1 MKTIKPLFASCLLL
15 VCFLFIQCDSTEI
28 LTEPTEKP
36 YISKEKISINSL
48 LKTIQNPS
56 ILKETE
62 TFKSRTQENIL
73 EKSGKKTDTYFTKIV
88 KGNEYTTYLLLVN
101 SYSAKKPYFMY
112 YVITE
117 RDGIEKA
124 GYIKY
129 IPDAPKVSLDFNAFS
144 GKIKMLDIKQKT
156 KSESRF
162 LNGQPYKKAE
172 STTSKTVEYCT
183 TTITYISHNCT
194 NGGNHSLGETCGVGV
209 NDAYYEFTG
218 FDQDCYSSG
227 YDNSGPVPNEFMNTS
242 DGMGGGGP
250 NTDIEVV
257 AFEQLLNPEQKLWWD
272 NPLNDANRNVF
283 ITYLK
288 LNPTDEAKESAS
300 QIISQI
306 MFDKTREKFD
316 VVASLYSPM
325 NIITS
330 TIDSTTTEGK
340 KFNEIYNALLNAPEF
355 KKLFVDIFKDSKR
368 DNVKFEIDDHVFE
381 DNDPTKKEVNATT
394 SYDPVTKNLIIKIS
408 KQILIAGT
416 TKSQTKIENA
426 KTILHE
432 CIHAYLFVKANY
444 PATGVDFV
452 KILNSMYPND
462 KEQHD
467 FMYDHMI
474 PTMQKVLTEIRDA
487 VTTQAGRSKAEER
500 IMYTT
505 LTPLTSTPWNWNDYY
520 KYVSLKG
527 LEETSSFKIDFPK
540 YSDRWNLLG
549 NYINYG
555 HDDLQP

>member
-1 MKTIKPLFASCLLL
+1 MKKTKTLFASCLLL

-257 AFEQLLNPEQKLWWD
+257 AFKQLLNPEQKLWWD
-272 NPLNDANRNVF
+272 SPRNDSNKKELTTFLILYPSDEAKAFALEAINGYMTNSEVDLAYRVIIDKSLKDNTNLYGVYTQLGKAPAFQVYLQKFDSNFSVVDLQLRADDQFKNTQDPKYWKAQAITLTPENNLINIIINNDANLPGNIMKFPKIISSLVFIHEMIHAEIYRMLLSCSTLPNVNTQNMTDEQWVSYLKNMKNNFNELYKLYSQYQLNTKTPKEFQHQYMADKYRNV
-283 ITYLK
+283 IKLVLK
-288 LNPTDEAKESAS
+288 QYDSNAHSEEFYDTISWFGLKETTAWQNLLQDQRDQINTSLQKIYTDEP
-300 QIISQI
+300 
-306 MFDKTREKFD
+306 
-316 VVASLYSPM
+316 Y
-325 NIITS
+325 
-330 TIDSTTTEGK
+330 
-340 KFNEIYNALLNAPEF
+340 FN
-355 KKLFVDIFKDSKR
+355 
-368 DNVKFEIDDHVFE
+368 
-381 DNDPTKKEVNATT
+381 
-394 SYDPVTKNLIIKIS
+394 
-408 KQILIAGT
+408 
-416 TKSQTKIENA
+416 
-426 KTILHE
+426 
-432 CIHAYLFVKANY
+432 
-444 PATGVDFV
+444 
-452 KILNSMYPND
+452 
-462 KEQHD
+462 
-467 FMYDHMI
+467 
-474 PTMQKVLTEIRDA
+474 
-487 VTTQAGRSKAEER
+487 
-500 IMYTT
+500 
-505 LTPLTSTPWNWNDYY
+505 
-520 KYVSLKG
+520 
-527 LEETSSFKIDFPK
+527 
-540 YSDRWNLLG
+540 
-549 NYINYG
+549 
-555 HDDLQP
+555 